1 MKLVLLGYMGSG
13 KSSVG
18 TLLSE
23 ALQFQFTDLDHYI
36 EMAEGMSIS
45 QLFQQKGEIYF
56 RRNEATA
63 LTKIISEE
71 KKMVVATG
79 GGTPCYGT
87 IMADLLA
94 NEDVVTVYLK
104 SSLET
109 LTRHLFAEK
118 SKRPL
123 IAHLETE
130 DLLNDFIRKHL
141 FERSFYYNQA
151 SIVLACDGLTPEAI
165 VEKLILKL
173 F

>member
-63 LTKIISEE
+63 LAKIISEE
-71 KKMVVATG
+71 NKMVVATG

-87 IMADLLA
+87 IMADLLP

-109 LTRHLFAEK
+109 LTRRLFAEK